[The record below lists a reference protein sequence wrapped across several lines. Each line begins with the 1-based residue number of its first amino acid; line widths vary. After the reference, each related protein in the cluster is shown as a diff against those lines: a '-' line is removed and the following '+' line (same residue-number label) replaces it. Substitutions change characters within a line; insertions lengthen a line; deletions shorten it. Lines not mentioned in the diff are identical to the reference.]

1 MGLTYYGYPKCGTCR
16 KAKKWL
22 ETNGLDFQEVNI
34 AENPPTEKELARND
48 CCIRVGNQEIL

>member
-22 ETNGLDFQEVNI
+22 ETNGLNFQEVNI
-34 AENPPTEKELARND
+34 AENPPSEEELA
-48 CCIRVGNQEIL
+48 VK